1 MVYPFLTLDDG
12 TEIVHS
18 EYHDDGTVKVY
29 METADEVLGFKHAT
43 LWLPSYKWEDIY
55 GYSEDDINRFE
66 EVIRS
71 TAHLIIQFSKEGG
84 FANASSFLNR
94 AVSDILL
101 D

>member
-43 LWLPSYKWEDIY
+43 IWLPSYQREDIC
-55 GYSEDDINRFE
+55 GYPEDDIKRFE
-66 EVIRS
+66 EIIRS
-71 TAHLIIQFSKEGG
+71 TEHLIIRLSKEGG
-84 FANASSFLNR
+84 FTNASRTFQNR
-94 AVSDILL
+94 SL
-101 D
+101 

>member
-18 EYHDDGTVKVY
+18 EYRDDTVKVY
-29 METADEVLGFKHAT
+29 METADEKLGFKHAACY
-43 LWLPSYKWEDIY
+43 LPSYKWEDIY
-55 GYSEDDINRFE
+55 GYSENDIKRFDE
-66 EVIRS
+66 IIHS

-84 FANASSFLNR
+84 FENASGFR
-94 AVSDILL
+94 IGVSDLLL